1 MKVQSVTLFLIAS
14 LNGALTP
21 AIASTDHPCSTLG
34 LRNPLI
40 RVCVINGGTF
50 ETHLIGTDEIAFCR
64 WTRAVVDSQTLL
76 SNLNGVQ
83 SEAAGL
89 MMSDTVASTCN
100 EVGAASLTLT
110 ATVDRQVLCD
120 FSDGSKLALETI
132 QGDSTNVERMRLKDV
147 LLGR

>member
-1 MKVQSVTLFLIAS
+1 MKLQTVTLFLIAF
-14 LNGALTP
+14 LNGALAT
-21 AIASTDHPCSTLG
+21 AADSAEVAGSQLA

-50 ETHLIGTDEIAFCR
+50 ETHPVGADEIAFCR
-64 WTRAVVDSQTLL
+64 WTRSIIDSQTLL

-89 MMSDTVASTCN
+89 MMSDTVASTCL
-100 EVGAASLTLT
+100 EVGAASLILT
-110 ATVDRQVLCD
+110 NTSNQQELCD

-132 QGDSTNVERMRLKDV
+132 QADSTNGDRMRLKDV